1 MPLNVSR
8 DKANRINNIHLM
20 PLKSIIRVLIKLKI
34 VTIEEVNR
42 INITRG
48 FRENL
53 ILQKVW
59 VSDILQL

>member
-20 PLKSIIRVLIKLKI
+20 PLKSIITVLIKLKI
-34 VTIEEVNR
+34 VTIEEVNKV
-42 INITRG
+42 NIMRG
-48 FRENL
+48 FRGNL

-59 VSDILQL
+59 VSNIV